1 MPFEVCDSP
10 RSLAGKVALVS
21 GSSAGIGKAVVQKLS
36 QRGASVV
43 INYPY
48 PREEPRA
55 RSVLESLGP
64 HASAIIVEANL
75 STTDGPRIL
84 AETTANTFGKIDILV
99 NNAGIMIPTYTD
111 EPDDAKVEQAFEK
124 VVNLNGRGTFL
135 LTRAVLKY
143 LTKGNSRIV
152 NIASCVSR
160 NPGADSSV
168 YAGSKG
174 MVEAFTRTWTR
185 ELSSKYGCT
194 VNAIAPGPVSTETF
208 CAAPA
213 SVQEQLR
220 PMIEQTPSAP
230 RAATPQE
237 VAWTVAML
245 CEEEA
250 NWINGVYIPVAGGS
264 TLL

>member
-1 MPFEVCDSP
+1 M
-10 RSLAGKVALVS
+10 A
-21 GSSAGIGKAVVQKLS
+21 
-36 QRGASVV
+36 
-43 INYPY
+43 INYPF
-48 PREEPRA
+48 PHEEPA
-55 RSVLESLGP
+55 VRSVLESLEP
-64 HASAIIVEANL
+64 HASAITVEADL

-84 AETTANTFGKIDILV
+84 AETTAKAFGKIDILV
-99 NNAGIMIPTYTD
+99 NNTGIMIPTYTD
-111 EPDDAKVEQAFEK
+111 DPDDAKMESVSEK
-124 VVNLNGRGTFL
+124 VVNLNDRGTFL

-160 NPGADSSV
+160 NPGSDSSV

-185 ELSSKYGCT
+185 ELSGKYGCT
-194 VNAIAPGPVSTETF
+194 VNAIAPGPVGTETF

-213 SVQEQLR
+213 SVREQLR

-230 RAATPQE
+230 RLATPQE
-237 VAWTVAML
+237 VAWAMAML
-245 CEEEA
+245 CEERA
-250 NWINGVYIPVAGGS
+250 NWINGVYIPVAGGP